1 MLVYAE
7 HENPMPDVDV
17 TKLPILDD
25 MNGPLADR
33 AYTALKS
40 AIMAMDFAPGAFIRK
55 SALCDRLGLSRSPVT
70 DALAKLSVEGLVDI
84 VPQSGTRVARLSMA
98 AVREDVFLRETL
110 EVAAAR
116 YAAEHRTD
124 DVLARLSRN
133 IEMQKLLVVDGD
145 VDEFMRT
152 DIAFHETIMAT
163 TNVSRLPGVVR
174 TVSPSV
180 NRARKLL
187 MPEPGRMADTVEE
200 HVQVA
205 NAIRRQDAKAAE
217 DAMRYH
223 VRQLLRRL
231 EPLEAARPDLFS
243 K

>member
-1 MLVYAE
+1 
-7 HENPMPDVDV
+7 MPDVDV